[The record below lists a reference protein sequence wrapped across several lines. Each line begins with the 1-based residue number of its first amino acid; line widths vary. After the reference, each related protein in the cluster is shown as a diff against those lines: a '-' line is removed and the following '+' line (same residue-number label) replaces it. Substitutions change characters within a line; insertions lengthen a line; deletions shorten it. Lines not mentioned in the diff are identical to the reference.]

1 MSVAIGYSLQPEER
15 TLELTRGLLESEP
28 DYYVIAP
35 ETTWRPAGDGNFEPN
50 GFSRYFRE
58 LGDRTG
64 KPFVAHGVGFSLG
77 NLRPDAERRSR
88 WLHSIARDQ
97 ATFDFLWYTDHLG
110 LTVLDGLEVLLPL
123 GLPYTDEAAAAV
135 RDSLTALQTVVP
147 HVGFENSVFY
157 FHLGEP
163 LEEPAWIARCL
174 EGSHRHL
181 LLDVHNVYTTAV
193 NAGFN
198 PRTYIE
204 RLPLDKVIEI
214 HVSGGSFSDPAW
226 LRSGNV
232 LRLDSHDQGVPDEV
246 WELLQFALP
255 RCPKLRGV
263 TLERLEGTIEPDDV
277 PRLVDELQRIRRILG
292 RRHVR

>member
-1 MSVAIGYSLQPEER
+1 M
-15 TLELTRGLLESEP
+15 
-28 DYYVIAP
+28 
-35 ETTWRPAGDGNFEPN
+35 
-50 GFSRYFRE
+50 
-58 LGDRTG
+58 
-64 KPFVAHGVGFSLG
+64 
-77 NLRPDAERRSR
+77 
-88 WLHSIARDQ
+88 
-97 ATFDFLWYTDHLG
+97 
-110 LTVLDGLEVLLPL
+110 
-123 GLPYTDEAAAAV
+123 
-135 RDSLTALQTVVP
+135 
-147 HVGFENSVFY
+147 
-157 FHLGEP
+157 
-163 LEEPAWIARCL
+163 
-174 EGSHRHL
+174 

-214 HVSGGSFSDPAW
+214 HVSGGCSPIPRGCAAAMSCA
-226 LRSGNV
+226 SIATTKGA
-232 LRLDSHDQGVPDEV
+232 DEV